1 MTGRYAKLSEAKRDV
16 VSFLSRMG
24 IATLPQIRRALPGY
38 PTQTVEK
45 AVRELR
51 EERIVAVVV
60 KGNNR
65 VQKRPLRLEVVE

>member
-1 MTGRYAKLSEAKRDV
+1 MTDRYAKLSEAKRDV

-51 EERIVAVVV
+51 QENIVAVHTT
-60 KGNNR
+60 GNNR

>member
-1 MTGRYAKLSEAKRDV
+1 MTYRYVHVDDAKRDV
-16 VSFLSRMG
+16 VNFLSRMG
-24 IATLPQIRRALPGY
+24 IATLPHIRRALPGY

-51 EERIVAVVV
+51 QENVVAVHTT
-60 KGNNR
+60 GNNR

>member
-1 MTGRYAKLSEAKRDV
+1 MTDRYAKLSEAKRDV

-51 EERIVAVVV
+51 QENIVAVHTT
-60 KGNNR
+60 GNNR
-65 VQKRPLRLEVVE
+65 VQKKPLRLEVVE

>member
-1 MTGRYAKLSEAKRDV
+1 MTDRHAKLSDAKRDV
-16 VSFLSRMG
+16 VNFLSRMG

-51 EERIVAVVV
+51 QENIVSVVV

>member
-1 MTGRYAKLSEAKRDV
+1 MTDRYAKLSEAKRDV

-45 AVRELR
+45 AVHELR
-51 EERIVAVVV
+51 QENIVAVHTT
-60 KGNNR
+60 GNNR